1 MTGEFSMNKQLLA
14 VTALALGIIASSSV
28 MAAEK
33 TLTLAVKNMD
43 CAACP
48 SIVKG
53 SLEAVPGVARVAV
66 SFKDKT
72 ATVIY
77 DDAKADV
84 NQLTSA
90 TANAGY
96 PSAPKS

>member
-1 MTGEFSMNKQLLA
+1 MNKFVAHAAFA
-14 VTALALGIIASSSV
+14 VGIIASPAT
-28 MAAEK
+28 MAADR
-33 TLTLAVKNMD
+33 TITLAVSNMD

-53 SLEAVPGVARVAV
+53 SLEAVPGVAKVAV

-77 DDAKADV
+77 DDAKANV

-90 TANAGY
+90 TTNAGY

>member
-1 MTGEFSMNKQLLA
+1 MNKIL
-14 VTALALGIIASSSV
+14 ALATFAVAIIASPAA
-28 MAAEK
+28 MAADK
-33 TLTLAVKNMD
+33 TITLAVNNMD

-53 SLEAVPGVARVAV
+53 SLEAVPGVAKVAV

-72 ATVIY
+72 ATIIY

-90 TANAGY
+90 TTKAGY

>member
-1 MTGEFSMNKQLLA
+1 MNRLLA
-14 VTALALGIIASSSV
+14 LAAFAIGIIASPAV
-28 MAAEK
+28 MAADK
-33 TLTLAVKNMD
+33 TITLAVNNMD

-53 SLEAVPGVARVAV
+53 SLEAVPGVAKVAV
-66 SFKDKT
+66 SYKDKT

-84 NQLTSA
+84 DQLTMA
-90 TANAGY
+90 TTKAGY
-96 PSAPKS
+96 PSAPKG

>member
-1 MTGEFSMNKQLLA
+1 MNKQLLA
-14 VTALALGIIASSSV
+14 VAALALGIIASSSG

-43 CAACP
+43 CTACP

-53 SLEAVPGVARVAV
+53 SLEAVPGVAKVAV
-66 SFKDKT
+66 SYKDRT

-77 DDAKADV
+77 DDAKANV

-90 TANAGY
+90 TTRAGY

>member
-1 MTGEFSMNKQLLA
+1 MTKLLA
-14 VTALALGIIASSSV
+14 SAAMALSALAASPAF
-28 MAAEK
+28 AAEK
-33 TLTLAVKNMD
+33 TVTLAVKNMD

-53 SLEAVPGVARVAV
+53 SLEAVPGVAKVAV
-66 SFKDKT
+66 SYKDRT

-77 DDAKADV
+77 DDAKANV

-90 TANAGY
+90 TTRAGY

>member
-1 MTGEFSMNKQLLA
+1 MTRLLA
-14 VTALALGIIASSSV
+14 SSALAFGVLIAWPV
-28 MAAEK
+28 QAAEK
-33 TLTLAVKNMD
+33 TVTLAVKNMY

-53 SLEAVPGVARVAV
+53 SLEAVPGVAKVAV
-66 SFKDKT
+66 SYKDKT
-72 ATVIY
+72 ATIVY

-84 NQLTSA
+84 DQLTSA
-90 TANAGY
+90 TTRAGY

>member
-1 MTGEFSMNKQLLA
+1 MNKLLA
-14 VTALALGIIASSSV
+14 LAAIAFGIVASPAA
-28 MAAEK
+28 MAADR
-33 TLTLAVKNMD
+33 TITLAVNNMD

-48 SIVKG
+48 AIVKG
-53 SLEAVPGVARVAV
+53 SLEAVPGVAKVAV
-66 SFKDKT
+66 SYKDKT

-77 DDAKADV
+77 DDAKVDV

-90 TANAGY
+90 TTKAGY

>member
-1 MTGEFSMNKQLLA
+1 MNKFLA
-14 VTALALGIIASSSV
+14 HATFAMSIIASS
-28 MAAEK
+28 AAFAGDK
-33 TLTLAVKNMD
+33 TVTLAVNNMD

-53 SLEAVPGVARVAV
+53 SLEAVPGVAKVAV

-72 ATVIY
+72 APVIY

-90 TANAGY
+90 TTKAGY

>member
-1 MTGEFSMNKQLLA
+1 MKKLLA
-14 VTALALGIIASSSV
+14 CAAFAIGIIASPAA
-28 MAAEK
+28 MAADK
-33 TLTLAVKNMD
+33 TITLAVSNMD

-53 SLEAVPGVARVAV
+53 SLEAVPGVTKVAV
-66 SFKDKT
+66 SYKNKT
-72 ATVIY
+72 ATVNY

-90 TANAGY
+90 TTKSGY
-96 PSAPKS
+96 PSAPRS